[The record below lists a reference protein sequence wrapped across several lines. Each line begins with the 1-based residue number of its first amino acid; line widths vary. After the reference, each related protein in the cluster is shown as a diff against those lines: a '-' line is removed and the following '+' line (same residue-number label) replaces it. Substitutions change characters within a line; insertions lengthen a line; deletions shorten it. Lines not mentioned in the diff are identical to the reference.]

1 MKCLEV
7 LLREEEVDEV
17 EIQYMDFVTDVI
29 SNFAAAH
36 SGYVSIAGELLVS
49 CPFGF
54 SSSSYF
60 LLSSYQSL
68 LCYFCGTIKQTGV
81 VDNLTWPYIS
91 N

>member
-1 MKCLEV
+1 MKCFEV

-36 SGYVSIAGELLVS
+36 SGYVSIARELLVS

-54 SSSSYF
+54 SSSYF

-68 LCYFCGTIKQTGV
+68 LCYFCGTIKQTCV
-81 VDNLTWPYIS
+81 VDMALYI
-91 N
+91 